1 MNQSY
6 AKNILSSPTFS
17 FTLWQFV
24 STYPATSL
32 LNTIG
37 CWWFYPFPV
46 AIFSLL
52 NHYSFYNPKVQI
64 KLNNCDVWNQ
74 QKLFRF
80 PVSGILTRGLLPQ
93 WTLDIWL
100 CAMGHW
106 ILRLTD
112 KEFIGIWGP
121 WDLGSCRDSGG
132 IVTSLG

>member
-1 MNQSY
+1 MRKIFYLLRPFPLHYSSSY
-6 AKNILSSPTFS
+6 PLIQLLLF
-17 FTLWQFV
+17 LIQLV
-24 STYPATSL
+24 VDGSL
-32 LNTIG
+32 
-37 CWWFYPFPV
+37 YPFPV